1 MYDIIGNMISFED
14 GELSDIEVLQLFSH
28 LIKTGQCW
36 SLQGS
41 YGRAAATLIK
51 DGYID
56 RDSGTILKDVPVE
69 MEGI

>member
-1 MYDIIGNMISFED
+1 MYDIVGNIISFEN
-14 GELSDIEVLQLFSH
+14 GELSGTEVLQLFSH

-41 YGRAAATLIK
+41 YGRAAATLIE

-56 RDSGTILKDVPVE
+56 RNSGTILKDFPEV
-69 MEGI
+69 

>member
-1 MYDIIGNMISFED
+1 MYDIVGNIISFED
-14 GELSDIEVLQLFSH
+14 GELSGIEVLQLFSH

-41 YGRAAATLIK
+41 YGRAAATLIE

-56 RDSGTILKDVPVE
+56 RYSGTILKDFPEV
-69 MEGI
+69 